1 MPNNPKHPQ
10 LTHRAVL
17 AARPGP
23 KEYTLWDRTLRYN
36 ATITSG
42 SLKVPESRIVAGML
56 LQGTDDWRAEILEQ
70 NVLQTRSPETAKR
83 LSRLLRARLKLM
95 RPELWEMVRDGSTP
109 VATHA
114 CLAAAVKH
122 SALLGDFLDIV
133 VREQYRLF
141 SRAQDRLRPYIS
153 KSYRGARC
161 AICIT
166 MQDSAQLVHAK
177 FTHWLTR

>member
-1 MPNNPKHPQ
+1 MGYS
-10 LTHRAVL
+10 T
-17 AARPGP
+17 
-23 KEYTLWDRTLRYN
+23 
-36 ATITSG
+36 TITSG
-42 SLKVPESRIVAGML
+42 SLKVAESRIIAGL
-56 LQGTDDWRAEILEQ
+56 LLKGTDDWRAEILEQ

-141 SRAQDRLRPYIS
+141 EPYPFQTALAALHRRLPGPRPGHV
-153 KSYRGARC
+153 R
-161 AICIT
+161 
-166 MQDSAQLVHAK
+166 ME
-177 FTHWLTR
+177 